1 MSEECPEGFEG
12 CLQHLGNP
20 LCGAAG
26 DGVARVNGAGIGRAV
41 CEHVVER
48 VLVFAQPLTGSFRC
62 MGLDDLCG
70 QSEHVLSQ
78 SGRKAF

>member
-48 VLVFAQPLTGSFRC
+48 VLVFCATTDGKFSLHG
-62 MGLDDLCG
+62 
-70 QSEHVLSQ
+70 
-78 SGRKAF
+78 A